1 MFSQKK
7 NRNKSPYLSEQQ
19 KNIYIPRPLLN
30 KKIEKPS
37 LFSNLI
43 SGITHGFSF
52 GAGSELAHQGMKKI
66 FNQEQPNEPNEPKQQ
81 NHILQED
88 ICNQIKQ
95 EYNKC
100 MIYTGDCKELND
112 ALQNICKIYQ

>member
-7 NRNKSPYLSEQQ
+7 NRNKSPYVNEQQ
-19 KNIYIPRPLLN
+19 KNIYIPRPLLT

-37 LFSNLI
+37 LFSKLI

-52 GAGSELAHQGMKKI
+52 GSGSELAHKGIKKI
-66 FNQEQPNEPNEPKQQ
+66 FNQGQSNEPNQH
-81 NHILQED
+81 NNILQED

-112 ALQNICKIYQ
+112 ALQNLCKIYQ